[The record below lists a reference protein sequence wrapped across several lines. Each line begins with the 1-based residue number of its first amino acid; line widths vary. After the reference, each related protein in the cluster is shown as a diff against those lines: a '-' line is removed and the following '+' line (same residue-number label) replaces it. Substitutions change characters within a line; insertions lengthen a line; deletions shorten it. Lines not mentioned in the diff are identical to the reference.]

1 MNTAFVLVSHQSN
14 PFFPNP
20 LPTKPAVL
28 GTLANRRMQETAFSN
43 KALKPLRFKGE
54 EKPPATSP
62 HDQEAPP
69 RTEAPV
75 KKSKFKQWFYW
86 GLIGIGCLPLA
97 GQHLMKK
104 DPIQMV
110 QTVYRNTT
118 PCPQKMRDTLSPFF
132 NLEPY
137 RVNFDELQVVP
148 EFSPGFK
155 NRNHVIPGFTGTV
168 VLNPKDYEAYLNF
181 DQLSL
186 KEQRRLT
193 IIFAH
198 ELTHLIQIQ
207 ILGRDAFLKR
217 IAEESLTHKNVYDTQ
232 NELFQRVQ
240 FEKESQNKM
249 NDITLF
255 VHPLLTL
262 EQSAVLVEEFV
273 GKRF

>member
-1 MNTAFVLVSHQSN
+1 M
-14 PFFPNP
+14 NP
-20 LPTKPAVL
+20 LSVITRSPYKHFPFKQDLKGGPRHTEPRFGSGEKPAEPHQAKTEEAL
-28 GTLANRRMQETAFSN
+28 QP
-43 KALKPLRFKGE
+43 KAPAKKG
-54 EKPPATSP
+54 
-62 HDQEAPP
+62 
-69 RTEAPV
+69 R
-75 KKSKFKQWFYW
+75 FKQWLFW
-86 GLIGIGCLPLA
+86 GLIVMGCLPLV

-118 PCPQKMRDTLSPFF
+118 PCPQKMVDTLSPFF

-137 RVNFDELQVVP
+137 RINFDELQVVP

-168 VLNPKDYEAYLNF
+168 VLNPKEYEAYLNF

-207 ILGRDAFLKR
+207 ILGRDAFLQR
-217 IAEESLTHKNVYDTQ
+217 IAEESLRHENVYDTQ

-240 FEKESQNKM
+240 AEKESQNKM

-255 VHPLLTL
+255 VHPHLTL

>member
-1 MNTAFVLVSHQSN
+1 MNPVSVMVSPQFNRFSTKSFPSKPAWFGAIGNAGLQDTAFANQ
-14 PFFPNP
+14 
-20 LPTKPAVL
+20 
-28 GTLANRRMQETAFSN
+28 TLIS
-43 KALKPLRFKGE
+43 LRFKGE
-54 EKPPATSP
+54 DKPPASP
-62 HDQEAPP
+62 PNDKEASAK
-69 RTEAPV
+69 TETPA
-75 KKSKFKQWFYW
+75 KKGRLKQWFYW

-137 RVNFDELQVVP
+137 RINFDELQVVP

-168 VLNPKDYEAYLNF
+168 VLNPKDYKAYLNF

-240 FEKESQNKM
+240 IEKESQNKM

-255 VHPLLTL
+255 VHPHLTL